1 MGKLDELRR
10 AAGSNVDDSM
20 GIGRAPGTTPP
31 SEAPAAPAKWQGVTR
46 SKDTALIP
54 IDRIE
59 RDPNQPREEF
69 DEEALRRLAD
79 SMRTRGQLQ
88 PIRVRWDEG
97 RGVYVVVVGER
108 RWRAARLAGMPTLS
122 CTVHDQAMEQ
132 GELLALQLVENLV
145 REDLRPVEEAR
156 AYRTLMERNGW
167 SVSQLARELAID
179 HSGVSRALALLELP
193 ASVQDQVEQ
202 GALPPATAYEV
213 SKLHDAAEQEALAA
227 QVIAGKL
234 SRAETVEAV
243 RQRKPAGGG
252 GKARKTKGRKVTS
265 RTFRGDA
272 GYKITIECRR
282 GVEPGPMVDALREA
296 LRQAQMLLEP
306 PTDVAA

>member
-1 MGKLDELRR
+1 MSKLDDLRR

-20 GIGRAPGTTPP
+20 GIGRAPCTTPP
-31 SEAPAAPAKWQGVTR
+31 SEAPSAPARWQGVTR
-46 SKDTALIP
+46 SKDAALIP
-54 IDRIE
+54 VNRIE

-69 DEEALRRLAD
+69 DEEALRRLAE
-79 SMRTRGQLQ
+79 SMRIRGQLQ

-97 RGVYVVVVGER
+97 RGVYVIVVGER
-108 RWRAARLAGMPTLS
+108 RWRAARMAGLTTLS
-122 CTVHDQAMEQ
+122 CTVHDQVMEQ

-193 ASVQDQVEQ
+193 ASVQEQVEQ

-213 SKLHDAAEQEALAA
+213 SKLHDATEQEALAA
-227 QVIAGKL
+227 EIIAGKL

-252 GKARKTKGRKVTS
+252 GKVRKGKVRKVTS
-265 RTFRGDA
+265 QTFRADG

-282 GVEPGPMVDALREA
+282 GLEPGPIVKALREA
-296 LRQAQMLLEP
+296 LRQAEQLMEP
-306 PTDVAA
+306 PAEAAA